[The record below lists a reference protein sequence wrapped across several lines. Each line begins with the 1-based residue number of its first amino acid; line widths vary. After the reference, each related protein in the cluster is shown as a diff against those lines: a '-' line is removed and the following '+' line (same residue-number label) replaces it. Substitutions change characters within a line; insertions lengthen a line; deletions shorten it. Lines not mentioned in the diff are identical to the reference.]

1 MGGNCSECKKSETT
15 CTVQYIVYESAME
28 RNERNFK
35 RLWALIIIL
44 VMLLVASNA
53 LWLWHSQQ
61 FERVETITTTQNVEQ
76 DAESRNNHFIGGN
89 VYGETKNYDNND

>member
-1 MGGNCSECKKSETT
+1 MGSNCNECKKSETA

-35 RLWALIIIL
+35 RLWELIVIL
-44 VMLLVASNA
+44 VLLLVASNV

-61 FERVETITTTQNVEQ
+61 FEREEITTTQTVEQ
-76 DAESRNNHFIGGN
+76 DAEDGYNQFIGGDF
-89 VYGETKNYDNND
+89 YGETEDYNNN

>member
-1 MGGNCSECKKSETT
+1 MEKCNGCKKNEST

-61 FERVETITTTQNVEQ
+61 FERAETITTTQTVEQ
-76 DAESRNNHFIGGN
+76 DAENGSNHFIGGN
-89 VYGETKNYDNND
+89 VYGETENYGNNN

>member
-28 RNERNFK
+28 RNERYFK
-35 RLWALIIIL
+35 RLWALSIIL

-61 FERVETITTTQNVEQ
+61 FERAEITTTQNVEQ
-76 DAESRNNHFIGGN
+76 DAKSGNNHFIGGN